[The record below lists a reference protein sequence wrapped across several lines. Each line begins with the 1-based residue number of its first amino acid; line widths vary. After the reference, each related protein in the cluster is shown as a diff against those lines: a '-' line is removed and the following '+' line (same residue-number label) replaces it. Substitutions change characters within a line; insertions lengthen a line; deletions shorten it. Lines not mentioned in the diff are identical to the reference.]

1 MKLFGNSCLY
11 EDRYTG
17 YFKALKGA
25 REPFEVAF
33 VNCSPRSPSG
43 IIELVRQLADA
54 KINTLVLAGHYGMS
68 CASLLWTADQFESEL
83 IALDEEE
90 DAACMIIL
98 KITDAVTILN
108 AANSPP
114 AVFTQELLEACGY
127 YA

>member
-1 MKLFGNSCLY
+1 
-11 EDRYTG
+11 
-17 YFKALKGA
+17 
-25 REPFEVAF
+25 
-33 VNCSPRSPSG
+33 
-43 IIELVRQLADA
+43 
-54 KINTLVLAGHYGMS
+54 MS